1 MIHNCP
7 VTDIGMETL
16 PQMMKVIVALS
27 KLVDFMKR
35 AAAPRL
41 VEAVSL
47 LSAPYIAPLA
57 CSYYPVL
64 SL

>member
-7 VTDIGMETL
+7 ITDIGMDTL
-16 PQMMKVIVALS
+16 PQMMKVIVALN
-27 KLVDFMKR
+27 KLVDCMKR
-35 AAAPRL
+35 AAASRL